1 MPKAFFR
8 KQETPKKGHAAARK
22 AADDTPENPKSF
34 FLKTRNPQKG
44 TCRGRMAA
52 DDTPE
57 NPKSF
62 FLKTRNPKKGTCARL
77 VTPPKTR
84 KAFFRKQETPKK
96 GHAHAVCAPFA
107 PISQSWSQ
115 IFKNDFQFYETMY
128 ALVKMAQKKFRNL
141 PSDARFC
148 AKRFRHIDFWTFF
161 LSIF

>member
-1 MPKAFFR
+1 MP
-8 KQETPKKGHAAARK
+8 
-22 AADDTPENPKSF
+22 
-34 FLKTRNPQKG
+34 
-44 TCRGRMAA
+44 
-52 DDTPE
+52 
-57 NPKSF
+57 
-62 FLKTRNPKKGTCARL
+62 
-77 VTPPKTR
+77 

>member
-1 MPKAFFR
+1 MGVLQVLLGVPHRLAGAGFARTGCDREKNGLNAHRRRHPRKPEKLFSENKKPPKRDMPR
-8 KQETPKKGHAAARK
+8 PAR
-22 AADDTPENPKSF
+22 
-34 FLKTRNPQKG
+34 
-44 TCRGRMAA
+44 
-52 DDTPE
+52 
-57 NPKSF
+57 
-62 FLKTRNPKKGTCARL
+62 
-77 VTPPKTR
+77 PPKTPLKMP

-115 IFKNDFQFYETMY
+115 FFKMIFHFYETMY

>member
-1 MPKAFFR
+1 
-8 KQETPKKGHAAARK
+8 
-22 AADDTPENPKSF
+22 
-34 FLKTRNPQKG
+34 
-44 TCRGRMAA
+44 MAA
-52 DDTPE
+52 DDTPPKPEKLFSE
-57 NPKSF
+57 N
-62 FLKTRNPKKGTCARL
+62 KKPRKRDMPRPT
-77 VTPPKTR
+77 TPPKMP